1 MVRNLQLQ
9 QVNVA
14 QLWFDALKS
23 KVGNQQRAKEILSYD
38 INGAVHT

>member
-14 QLWFDALKS
+14 QLWFDAIKAE
-23 KVGNQQRAKEILSYD
+23 VGDQQKEKQI
-38 INGAVHT
+38 